1 MILKVNFTLTVKI
14 IDTFKFKYLIMNILD
29 KILARVSPQDIAIT
43 ERKMSLSI
51 LIADGIK
58 AKGWTQKEFA
68 EKVNKRPSE
77 ITKWLSGTHNF
88 TVDTLTQ
95 IEFVLDIHFFSKPLE
110 RMIPIK
116 NVSLYKTTENLSVV
130 AEP

>member
-1 MILKVNFTLTVKI
+1 MILKDNCTLTAKI

-29 KILARVSPQDIAIT
+29 KILARVSPQDIAQT
-43 ERKMSLSI
+43 ERKMSLAV
-51 LIADGIK
+51 LIAEGIK

-95 IEFVLDIHFFSKPLE
+95 IEFVLDIYFFSQPLD
-110 RMIPIK
+110 RAIPSK
-116 NVSLYKTTENLSVV
+116 NVTFYKTTENLSAV

>member
-1 MILKVNFTLTVKI
+1 
-14 IDTFKFKYLIMNILD
+14 MNILD
-29 KILARVSPQDIAIT
+29 KILARVSPQDIAQT
-43 ERKMSLSI
+43 ERKMSLAV

-95 IEFVLDIHFFSKPLE
+95 IEFVLDIYFFSQPLD
-110 RMIPIK
+110 RTISSK
-116 NVSLYKTTENLSVV
+116 NVRIYKTTENLSAV